1 MSYQRPT
8 RLFNRDFLLLWQGQ
22 FVSMLGAQ
30 AFSVS
35 MIFWV
40 KRQTDSATLLG
51 LAMMS
56 QWVPAILLGP
66 VGGTM
71 ADRMSRRRLLILSD
85 LVRGVAASILAAL
98 VLLAPERV
106 DLIFGVLLFL
116 SAVMGV
122 GDAFF
127 RPAIAAAI
135 PDLVPT
141 RQVAQA
147 NTLNRVTLD
156 ISTFLGTGSGGV
168 LFRLLGPGVLFLI
181 DGLTYFFSA
190 FSESFI
196 RLPPPAPTAE
206 RKTWREA
213 FADFW
218 AELKAGLRYVAG
230 RKGLRYLL
238 FLAPVDSFFMIT
250 IVVLL
255 PFFVDDFLQVPTDWY
270 GFLVA
275 AFGAGS
281 FLGSVL
287 AGSTNLQ
294 GRRRMWLFLAAA
306 VGFATASCLLGLT
319 LSPWTAMALT
329 LTAGMMSGFT
339 TIHTV
344 TLMQVTTPS
353 EYRGRVL
360 GLLETLAL
368 SSMPLA
374 AGTAGVLADLLGR
387 NIPLIYV
394 GCGGVLLAV
403 ALVLVAKRE
412 VRDFLS
418 YEVPAEE
425 AQEDDAQETN
435 GKENL

>member
-1 MSYQRPT
+1 MSYQRPE

-22 FVSMLGAQ
+22 FVSMMGAQ

-51 LAMMS
+51 LAMMA

-66 VGGTM
+66 IGGTM

-85 LVRGVAASILAAL
+85 LVRGVAAIALATV

-106 DLIFGVLLFL
+106 ELIFGLLLVF
-116 SAVMGV
+116 SAVMGA

-135 PDLVPT
+135 PDLVPAEQLT
-141 RQVAQA
+141 RA
-147 NTLNRVTLD
+147 NTLNRVSLD
-156 ISTFLGTGSGGV
+156 VSTFLGTGSGGV

-181 DGLTYFFSA
+181 DGVTYLFSA
-190 FSESFI
+190 FSESLI

-206 RKTWREA
+206 TKTWRDA

-255 PFFVDDFLQVPTDWY
+255 PFFVEDFLRVAPDWY

-281 FLGSVL
+281 FLGSVA
-287 AGSTNLQ
+287 AGGTNLE
-294 GRRRMWLFLAAA
+294 GRRRRWVFLAAA
-306 VGFATASCLLGLT
+306 LGFAVAVIVLGLT
-319 LSPWTAMALT
+319 RSPWMAMALI
-329 LTAGMMSGFT
+329 LTAGTMSGFN

-344 TLMQVTTPS
+344 SLMQLTTPN

-360 GLLETLAL
+360 GLLETLAF

-374 AGTAGVLADLLGR
+374 AGTAGIIADLLER
-387 NIPLIYV
+387 NIPLVYV
-394 GCGGVLLAV
+394 GCGVALLAV
-403 ALVLVAKRE
+403 AAALTLKRE
-412 VRDFLS
+412 VRDFLG
-418 YEVPAEE
+418 YEVPPTE
-425 AQEDDAQETN
+425 A
-435 GKENL
+435 G